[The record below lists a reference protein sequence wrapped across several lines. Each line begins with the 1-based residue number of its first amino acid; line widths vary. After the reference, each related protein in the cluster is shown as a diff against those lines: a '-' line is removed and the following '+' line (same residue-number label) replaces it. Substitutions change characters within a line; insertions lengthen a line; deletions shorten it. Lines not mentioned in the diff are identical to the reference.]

1 MIRITEESSS
11 KLHAREISLAAFL
24 FWAKILNAVAN
35 FCHACAHLVLGVKAA
50 ILWFRLEHDGMFTI
64 IEPDEGKVSIARS
77 ILEGLPEWFGILQAR
92 ERYIERAAQL
102 PMTAVSVGT
111 EIIGFLSVENKTR
124 VSSEIHVLGIRRD
137 WHRRG
142 VGKILLRATED
153 ALIRGKIRYLI
164 AKTLS

>member
-1 MIRITEESSS
+1 M
-11 KLHAREISLAAFL
+11 
-24 FWAKILNAVAN
+24 
-35 FCHACAHLVLGVKAA
+35 
-50 ILWFRLEHDGMFTI
+50 FRI
-64 IEPDEGKVSIARS
+64 IEPEEGKVSIACS

-92 ERYIERAAQL
+92 ERYIERAGHL

-142 VGKILLRATED
+142 VGRILLRATEIT
-153 ALIRGKIRYLI
+153 LIRSKIRYLI
-164 AKTLS
+164 AKTLSDKQSNAHYGITRQFYESVGFEPIDELPELWGPDAPCLVMLKILRSENIENHG

>member
-1 MIRITEESSS
+1 M
-11 KLHAREISLAAFL
+11 
-24 FWAKILNAVAN
+24 
-35 FCHACAHLVLGVKAA
+35 
-50 ILWFRLEHDGMFTI
+50 FRI
-64 IEPDEGKVSIARS
+64 IEPEEGKVSIARS
-77 ILEGLPEWFGILQAR
+77 ILEGLPEWFGRLQAR
-92 ERYIERAAQL
+92 ERYIERAGQL

-164 AKTLS
+164 AKTLSDKRSNAHYGITRQFYESVGFEPIDELPELWGPDAPCLVMLKVLRSENIENRG

>member
-1 MIRITEESSS
+1 MFRI
-11 KLHAREISLAAFL
+11 
-24 FWAKILNAVAN
+24 V
-35 FCHACAHLVLGVKAA
+35 
-50 ILWFRLEHDGMFTI
+50 
-64 IEPDEGKVSIARS
+64 EPEEGKVSIARS

-92 ERYIERAAQL
+92 ERYIERAGQL

-142 VGKILLRATED
+142 VGRILLHATEI
-153 ALIRGKIRYLI
+153 ALIRSQIRYLI
-164 AKTLS
+164 AKTLSDKQSNAHYGITRQFYESVGFEPIDELPELWGPDAPCLVMLKVLRSQNGSKTIAESHL